1 MAQHIAC
8 IADVIERAKRD
19 VNAIGDEAARW
30 RFIVGPG
37 QYNKSMHASRRFA
50 IWARIATLWL
60 LATCAGCWEKIEYK
74 GIAKPPA
81 TQAGATTATPRESGG
96 QAAEAATEPKSTAVA
111 VGPASPSAEDV
122 ATTPAPL
129 EIVPGPAVPPASDAS
144 APPTDDRYAVAA
156 TPPADKPLDSTAV
169 PPAAD
174 GATTSPDVASTTT
187 SEGDAAAS
195 TTAAETAASPSTT
208 SAAPS
213 SEAGDRYATSSRAGG
228 AAPET
233 SIASP
238 PATTPSPGEAAAA
251 AAGAAAPT
259 TTSPPP
265 TAAVTSESSAPKLS
279 SRRAAWLLGSRLALA
294 ALAHDRGVAQDKV
307 PIWFADAQ
315 TAAKLLG
322 TSFGELPEPASAGD
336 EKVPASRQVVNYL
349 LVNGQRIGH
358 DLAKQH
364 GVEDASLFE
373 VALKSNIL
381 LLLYTPS
388 GTAGES
394 IAAAI
399 AQAAPRAK
407 LPAELWQ
414 PLVETL
420 GKKAPQTDVRAA
432 VRKMHTDVDLYLASA
447 AGQGS

>member
-1 MAQHIAC
+1 M
-8 IADVIERAKRD
+8 
-19 VNAIGDEAARW
+19 
-30 RFIVGPG
+30 P
-37 QYNKSMHASRRFA
+37 
-50 IWARIATLWL
+50 ARIATLWL

-74 GIAKPPA
+74 GTPKPPA
-81 TQAGATTATPRESGG
+81 VQAAATTASPPENGG
-96 QAAEAATEPKSTAVA
+96 QGGEAATDVKSKAAAVE
-111 VGPASPSAEDV
+111 PASTIGAEV
-122 ATTPAPL
+122 ATTPTPPETATGPM
-129 EIVPGPAVPPASDAS
+129 VPSASDAS
-144 APPTDDRYAVAA
+144 APPSDDRYAVAA
-156 TPPADKPLDSTAV
+156 TPSSDKPLDSPAV
-169 PPAAD
+169 PPAANGGTPSPD
-174 GATTSPDVASTTT
+174 VTATTSSG
-187 SEGDAAAS
+187 GDAAAP
-195 TTAAETAASPSTT
+195 TAAAEPTVPPSTN

-213 SEAGDRYATSSRAGG
+213 SDVGDRYATASTAGG
-228 AAPET
+228 AAPE
-233 SIASP
+233 ASTATA
-238 PATTPSPGEAAAA
+238 PATTPSPTEATTVP
-251 AAGAAAPT
+251 AGAESPP

-265 TAAVTSESSAPKLS
+265 PTAAATSESSAPRLS
-279 SRRAAWLLGSRLALA
+279 TRRAAWLLGSRLALA

-322 TSFGELPEPASAGD
+322 TSFGELPEPASVGD
-336 EKVPASRQVVNYL
+336 QKVPASRQVINYL
-349 LVNGQRIGH
+349 LVNGQRMGH

-407 LPAELWQ
+407 LPTELWK
-414 PLVETL
+414 PLVDTL

-432 VRKMHTDVDLYLASA
+432 VRKMHTEVDQYLVSA
-447 AGQGS
+447 AGQGN